1 MTKEIWRVLW
11 RAQRIARREAAKAFV
26 DQMCFGT
33 SFIKY
38 GDFGEW
44 RRDGS
49 DVAKYI
55 PAFEV
60 FTGSQE

>member
-1 MTKEIWRVLW
+1 MTKEVWRVLW

-26 DQMCFGT
+26 DQMGFGT

-55 PAFEV
+55 PASDV
-60 FTGSQE
+60 FMGVED